1 MSIVSRVAM
10 QLPVIAFGLMASSA
24 MAVTDLPGDATGPGN
39 LTVQPGV
46 SHVFVAARSG
56 TGLVSPGT
64 RIGFDDL
71 WSGDFN
77 YFDLRFTFLDLAAKK
92 VSVAAVPEPTNWA
105 MLIAGF
111 GLTGAMLRRRRLLR
125 FA

>member
-1 MSIVSRVAM
+1 MSTVSRLAM
-10 QLPVIAFGLMASSA
+10 QLPVLACGLMASTA
-24 MAVTDLPGDATGPGN
+24 MALTALPDNATGAASPAVERGI
-39 LTVQPGV
+39 G
-46 SHVFVAARSG
+46 HVFVAARSG
-56 TGLVSPGT
+56 TALVSPGT

-77 YFDLRFTFLDLAAKK
+77 YFDLRFAFLNAAASKI
-92 VSVAAVPEPTNWA
+92 SVAAVPEPTNWA

-111 GLTGAMLRRRRLLR
+111 GLTGTMLRRRRSLH